1 MALLEEIP
9 AGRMGRAEEVG
20 KLAYQ
25 LGSEDSYLTGQI
37 IHWTAAGSKT

>member
-1 MALLEEIP
+1 MP
-9 AGRMGRAEEVG
+9 CWKKFQPDVWGVAEEVG

-37 IHWTAAGSKT
+37 IQLDGGWI